1 MSKKA
6 GKISLLLGLS
16 LGTIAGVLFAPS
28 KGKELRKNIRHEI
41 NKGGTGISA
50 VKRSLK
56 GMAVDM
62 VDTADQMTDK
72 SEKLVKMKRKAKTH
86 VAKAKAR
93 IAKVA
98 VQAKKTR
105 VTAKKH
111 VAKLK
116 KAVKAVK
123 KVASQ
128 KSSKRRK

>member
-1 MSKKA
+1 MGKKA

-28 KGKELRKNIRHEI
+28 KGKELRKNIKHEI
-41 NKGGTGISA
+41 DKGGTGISA

-72 SEKLVKMKRKAKTH
+72 SEKLVKMKRKAK
-86 VAKAKAR
+86 VQLKKAK
-93 IAKVA
+93 

-105 VTAKKH
+105 EIAKKH

-116 KAVKAVK
+116 KVVK